1 MEQIYIDSLKA
12 LMVYKYDL
20 DAVVLELERAEQ
32 QNVVLYCLLAGVL
45 AAAVFAV
52 IYISKRHRRRL
63 SAERLANRLLSRQAE
78 NLPLFAEKVNKISSK
93 SIKLSG
99 PLYDELQDVI
109 SMVKANSKAGLVEVV
124 NDAEFR
130 KMYPYLES
138 MDFLTPQEKLV
149 LILTEDGSPISEI
162 ALYAGTS
169 EASVRAIKSRIR
181 NKLVQSGSI
190 GVTNKRM
197 KILKKNQQ

>member
-1 MEQIYIDSLKA
+1 MDMEQIYIDSLKA

-20 DAVVLELERAEQ
+20 DTVVLELERAEQ
-32 QNVVLYCLLAGVL
+32 QNMVLYCALAAVLVAAVLAG
-45 AAAVFAV
+45 
-52 IYISKRHRRRL
+52 IYISKRHRRVL
-63 SAERLANRLLSRQAE
+63 GAERLANRLLSRQAE
-78 NLPLFAEKVNKISSK
+78 NLPLFAEKVNRISSK

-124 NDAEFR
+124 NDLEFR
-130 KMYPYLES
+130 KMYPFLES

-149 LILTEDGSPISEI
+149 LILTEDDCPISDI
-162 ALYAGTS
+162 ALYTGTS
-169 EASVRAIKSRIR
+169 EASVRAMKSRIR

-190 GVTNKRM
+190 GGTNKRM
-197 KILKKNQQ
+197 KILKKN

>member
-1 MEQIYIDSLKA
+1 MDMEQIYIDSLKA

-32 QNVVLYCLLAGVL
+32 QNMVLYCALAAVLAG
-45 AAAVFAV
+45 
-52 IYISKRHRRRL
+52 IYISKRHRRVL
-63 SAERLANRLLSRQAE
+63 GAERLANRLLSRQAE
-78 NLPLFAEKVNKISSK
+78 NLPLFAEKVNRISSK

-109 SMVKANSKAGLVEVV
+109 SMVKANSKAGMVEVV
-124 NDAEFR
+124 NDVEFR
-130 KMYPYLES
+130 KMYPFLES

-149 LILTEDGSPISEI
+149 LILTEDDCPISDI
-162 ALYAGTS
+162 ALYTGTS

-190 GVTNKRM
+190 GGTNKRM
-197 KILKKNQQ
+197 KILKKN